1 MKCPTCVAEGKR
13 SKVFVGPSTS
23 TCMSGASFYDE
34 DGRPHFHDPNT
45 TTTEYR
51 CSNDHTWKE
60 TVSAKCW
67 CEEVSA
73 EVAEEAPPAPIL
85 YTPDPSPQQPRSIF
99 DSMESLLGYPT
110 EKR

>member
-60 TVSAKCW
+60 VDRKKCW
-67 CEEVSA
+67 CEEVES
-73 EVAEEAPPAPIL
+73 VVVEEAPPTPIL
-85 YTPDPSPQQPRSIF
+85 YTEPEPRRPHSIF